1 MKIQYC
7 SDLHLEFPENKKF
20 ILENPIIPVGDIL
33 ILAGDI
39 VPFALMDLHENF
51 FDYVSKNF
59 KITFWIPGNHEY
71 YYYERTDKFGTI
83 DIKIRDNVFLV
94 NNTVKEIENVK
105 LIATTL
111 WSAIPPDKQWLIQN
125 ALSDFK
131 VIKPNK
137 SPFLTDDYNQLHEE
151 SITFLKK
158 ELKQE
163 SDKQVIVVSHHV
175 PTFFNYPPK
184 YSDSKINTAF
194 ASEQAVLIENSKI
207 DHWIFGHHHYNR
219 ADFSIGK
226 TMMHTNQLGYV
237 KYGENQGYSDCKHI
251 TV

>member
-1 MKIQYC
+1 M
-7 SDLHLEFPENKKF
+7 
-20 ILENPIIPVGDIL
+20 
-33 ILAGDI
+33 
-39 VPFALMDLHENF
+39 
-51 FDYVSKNF
+51 
-59 KITFWIPGNHEY
+59 
-71 YYYERTDKFGTI
+71 
-83 DIKIRDNVFLV
+83 V
-94 NNTVKEIENVK
+94 NNTVKEIENIK

-184 YSDSKINTAF
+184 YNDSKINTAF
-194 ASEQAVLIENSKI
+194 ACEQSVLIENSKI
-207 DHWIFGHHHYNR
+207 DHWIFAHHHYNR
-219 ADFSIGK
+219 TDFSNEK
-226 TMMHTNQLGYV
+226 SRQ
-237 KYGENQGYSDCKHI
+237 
-251 TV
+251 